1 MLVLSFAVA
10 AAAASAG
17 VAVDAAVAAVRVPVP
32 GFVAAMGAVV
42 VAVMMVVAYTD
53 KECTE

>member
-1 MLVLSFAVA
+1 MSFAVA